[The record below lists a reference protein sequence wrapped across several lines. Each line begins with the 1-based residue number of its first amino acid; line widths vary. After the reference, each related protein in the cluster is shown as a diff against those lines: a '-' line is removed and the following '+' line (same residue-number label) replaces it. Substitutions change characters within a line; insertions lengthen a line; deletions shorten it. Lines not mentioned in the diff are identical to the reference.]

1 MQAGKRRGYRPRRVS
16 LLSSGASVQISP
28 PDWVKFADGSFVKD
42 FDAKQTS
49 ILRVW
54 RHKTGDGAMVYGMRA
69 ENGKTVSEAYEIVPI
84 QSMAIAALDA
94 VAAHCGLSDL
104 RKRVSLA

>member
-1 MQAGKRRGYRPRRVS
+1 MQAGKKKGYRPRRVT
-16 LLSSGASVQISP
+16 LLSSGVAVLVSP
-28 PDWVKFADGSFVKD
+28 PDWTKFADGSFVKD
-42 FDAKQTS
+42 FDAEKTG

-54 RHKTGDGAMVYGMRA
+54 RHKTGDGAMVYGMRS
-69 ENGKTVSEAYEIVPI
+69 EGGTVVKEAYEIVPI
-84 QSMAIAALDA
+84 ASMAIAALDA